1 MINCQRLRREFQV
14 DFQLSFSEG
23 DGIGRNVNL
32 MLAKVIIEKVSAPPR
47 LLALRKKLY
56 LQKFVIRYEPY

>member
-32 MLAKVIIEKVSAPPR
+32 MLAKVIIEKVSAPPACW
-47 LLALRKKLY
+47 LCAKNYIYKNL
-56 LQKFVIRYEPY
+56 

>member
-32 MLAKVIIEKVSAPPR
+32 MLAKVIIEKVSAPP
-47 LLALRKKLY
+47 LVGFA
-56 LQKFVIRYEPY
+56 QKIIFTKICNSI